1 MCGSIPLGSHSRLS
15 SSFYLFLHCSVTG
28 WSMRVGISCRTG
40 QPVSLHRSILWD
52 LESKP
57 HPQMKKRR
65 VGVSCLEKV
74 SWHGKWDPAREL
86 SLLQFLD
93 LGQSQLSWGHTQ
105 TYTQKWGICGEGVGN
120 KERKRR
126 REEEG
131 RARTKGKEGKR
142 GGRGRDGER

>member
-15 SSFYLFLHCSVTG
+15 SSFYLFLHRSVTG
-28 WSMRVGISCRTG
+28 WSMRVGISCRTD
-40 QPVSLHRSILWD
+40 QSVSLHRSILWD

-86 SLLQFLD
+86 SLIRFLD

-105 TYTQKWGICGEGVGN
+105 TYTQKRGEGVGN

-126 REEEG
+126 RGEEG
-131 RARTKGKEGKR
+131 RERTKGKEGKR